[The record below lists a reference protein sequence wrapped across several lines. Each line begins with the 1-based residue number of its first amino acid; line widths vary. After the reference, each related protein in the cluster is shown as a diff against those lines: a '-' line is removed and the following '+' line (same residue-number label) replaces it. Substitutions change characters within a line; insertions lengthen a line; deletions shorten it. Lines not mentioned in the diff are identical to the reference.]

1 VIELEVGRITKP
13 HGLRGEVIVKLLTD
27 RAERLDPDSILSST
41 GGPLRV
47 LASRPHQTG
56 WIVSFD
62 GVVDR
67 AGADRLRDVVLRA
80 QPLEVDDALWV
91 HDLVGCRVI
100 TPDGVDHGEVV
111 AVQDNPASDLLV
123 LDDGK
128 LVPLTFLVSNEPGQ
142 VVVDVPEG
150 LFDL

>member
-27 RAERLDPDSILSST
+27 RAERLDPDSVLST
-41 GGPLRV
+41 VRGPLRV

-67 AGADRLRDVVLRA
+67 NGAERLRDVVLRA
-80 QPLEVDDALWV
+80 EPLDVDDALWV
-91 HDLVGCRVI
+91 HDLVGCRVL
-100 TPDGVDHGEVV
+100 TPDGTDHGEVV

-128 LVPLTFLVSNEPGQ
+128 LVPLTFLVSNEPGE